1 MVLPPAIDKQNE
13 GVEPNCARPGAVML
27 QQVERGSAVFIQRN
41 NLPVNDSV
49 FGKCRTCSDNAREV
63 SI

>member
-41 NLPVNDSV
+41 NLPVELPHMLGQRPGSFDL
-49 FGKCRTCSDNAREV
+49 RD
-63 SI
+63 